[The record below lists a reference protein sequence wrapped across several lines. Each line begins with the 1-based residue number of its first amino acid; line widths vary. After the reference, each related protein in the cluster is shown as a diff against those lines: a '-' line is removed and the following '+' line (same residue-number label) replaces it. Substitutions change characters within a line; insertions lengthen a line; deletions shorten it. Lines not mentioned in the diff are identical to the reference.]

1 MRRQHEGCGFGCGF
15 ERDLE
20 GRSEEKLECISV
32 YSLCGSFGG
41 VEAMVPWVGSVEGR
55 CSWKGIGHGILCS

>member
-41 VEAMVPWVGSVEGR
+41 VEAMVPG
-55 CSWKGIGHGILCS
+55 